1 VKVEAMRGFE
11 MAGKET
17 LRELEFAKA
26 FLAYNGLDAEN
37 AQEFAKEAE
46 MEGKMLVK
54 LFWVDENKMVA
65 ARFMPWKD
73 KKYVVT
79 SDKQD
84 YLKYTKV
91 TFTPP
96 GEAEQVI
103 EPANF
108 VYKKFGGVIAEPNS
122 AAPKIMKC
130 LTQVESIDKAL
141 RDWRE
146 INRIYA
152 SPIPDMEYEDR
163 QKAAQASED
172 FAEGVNWKIKKMFFH
187 TGKFKYV
194 QPDATNVEM
203 LAREIET
210 NAKMISG
217 TTGVPVHFLGYPD
230 LMSNRATAE
239 NLMEL
244 ILAQTNKERIIWT
257 GAYKEMLEKAA
268 AIYNEKTGLG
278 QMSTKLDMR
287 KVRVYIPLITREQWE
302 RLEKVFVPLS
312 IAGKISDEMMLSQIP
327 GVDIKEEKERREAED
342 GLKKH
347 ATGEDFDIEE
357 A

>member
-1 VKVEAMRGFE
+1 
-11 MAGKET
+11 
-17 LRELEFAKA
+17 
-26 FLAYNGLDAEN
+26 
-37 AQEFAKEAE
+37 
-46 MEGKMLVK
+46 
-54 LFWVDENKMVA
+54 
-65 ARFMPWKD
+65 
-73 KKYVVT
+73 
-79 SDKQD
+79 
-84 YLKYTKV
+84 
-91 TFTPP
+91 
-96 GEAEQVI
+96 
-103 EPANF
+103 
-108 VYKKFGGVIAEPNS
+108 
-122 AAPKIMKC
+122 
-130 LTQVESIDKAL
+130 
-141 RDWRE
+141 
-146 INRIYA
+146 
-152 SPIPDMEYEDR
+152 
-163 QKAAQASED
+163 
-172 FAEGVNWKIKKMFFH
+172 
-187 TGKFKYV
+187 
-194 QPDATNVEM
+194 M